1 MCVSVPSFA
10 CMKTVPSSARPDPSP
25 PPARTAAEPAARGA
39 AIYSRRVLFFYDFLV
54 IWFSSRFVWRCPAPV
69 MLSLYHDHVR
79 SRHLEVGVGT
89 GYFLDHC
96 RFPEPPE
103 LSLADL
109 NPNPLAVAS
118 RRLARYQPRTFLV
131 NILEPLP
138 FAGPAFDSIGLNYVL
153 HCLPG
158 TMAQKAPAIWNL
170 KAVLNPGGVLFGSTV
185 LGHGVRRNPLAR
197 ILMRLYNARGVFS
210 NRQDTPEAL
219 QALLRQ
225 SFSSYQVQIQGC
237 VVLFWAQA

>member
-1 MCVSVPSFA
+1 MN
-10 CMKTVPSSARPDPSP
+10 TGPSSTARPDPSP
-25 PPARTAAEPAARGA
+25 PPVRTAAEPAAQGA
-39 AIYSRRVLFFYDFLV
+39 AIYSRRVLFFYDLLV

-69 MLSLYHDHVR
+69 MLSLYNEHLR
-79 SRHLEVGVGT
+79 RRHLEVGVGT

-96 RFPEPPE
+96 RFPQPPD

-109 NPNPLAVAS
+109 NPDPLAVAS

-158 TMAQKAPAIWNL
+158 TMAEKAPAIQNL
-170 KAVLNPGGVLFGSTV
+170 KAVLKPGGVLFGSTV
-185 LGHGVRRNPLAR
+185 LGQGVPRNPLAR
-197 ILMRLYNARGVFS
+197 FLMRLYNARRVFS

-219 QALLRQ
+219 QALLQ
-225 SFSSYQVQIQGC
+225 ASFGSCQVRIQGC
-237 VVLFWAQA
+237 VALFCAQV